1 MVKAIWEPIIDRETF
16 DRVQAILAA
25 NYRRDK
31 RNRANR
37 YPYLLSGL
45 VHCGECGDSMLGKSA
60 NGNSG
65 KVPYYEHGWS
75 IRRNAFNPDGIFT
88 CPKPKRIKAKLVEP
102 AVWQIATDLLED
114 DRIAKDLWMAA
125 QETQKAHSSDV
136 ELNKLRGRLDLIKR
150 QLEATAEHLTKLP
163 PEMSP
168 VPIFEQMKKLEL
180 QKSEI
185 ELELNE
191 LSAHQTLNPPV
202 EFTHY
207 KSLLQKIRHG
217 IDGADDALK
226 ARIVTTLIKRI
237 EILPASIRVHY
248 RMSKGDFSI
257 DLKGLKRSGG
267 MLLEMPPPS
276 GRHRGKR
283 GLQSGSNTA

>member
-1 MVKAIWEPIIDRETF
+1 MATSLEALVVKCQGKWFMTAPSVES
-16 DRVQAILAA
+16 L
-25 NYRRDK
+25 
-31 RNRANR
+31 
-37 YPYLLSGL
+37 YPYWYLEQL
-45 VHCGECGDSMLGKSA
+45 VILIIT
-60 NGNSG
+60 
-65 KVPYYEHGWS
+65 KVRVDCS
-75 IRRNAFNPDGIFT
+75 ISYAFNPDAKFT
-88 CPKPKRIKAKLVEP
+88 CPNPKRIQAKLVEP
-102 AVWQIATDLLED
+102 AVWQIANDLIED

-125 QETQKAHSSDV
+125 QDAQKSHSSDG

-191 LSAHQTLNPPV
+191 LTGHQALNPPV
-202 EFTHY
+202 EFADY
-207 KSLLQKIRHG
+207 KSLRQKIRHG
-217 IDGADDALK
+217 LDGADDALK

-248 RMSKGDFSI
+248 RMDKGDFSI
-257 DLKGLKRSGG
+257 DLEGRKRSEWL
-267 MLLEMPPPS
+267 LLEVPPPA
-276 GRHRGKR
+276 GRHWGRS
-283 GLQSGSNTA
+283 GLQSGSNTTCNGGPGRNQRSTSVSCLNHDVL